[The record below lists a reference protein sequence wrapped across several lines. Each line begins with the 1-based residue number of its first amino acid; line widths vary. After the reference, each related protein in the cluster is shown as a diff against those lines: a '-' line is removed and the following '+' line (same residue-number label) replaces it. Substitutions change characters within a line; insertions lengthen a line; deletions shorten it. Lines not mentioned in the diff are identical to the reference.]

1 MKGRST
7 TQAMEQVMKIVDR
20 AGSGQLYNRK
30 LCALVSMDVANVFNS
45 APWDKID
52 EAMIVKRFPSYLI
65 VMIRSYFERRNILT
79 EGGLRSVT
87 TGVPQGSVIGPILWN
102 IYYDGLMRLEYPEGV
117 KIICFA
123 DDAALVATGKT
134 TCLLERAMNDSL
146 EMVAAWMAKHGLTLS
161 SSKSTAVM
169 LTTKRGY
176 VKPTF
181 RINGVEIALSDSVRY
196 LGVQLSSVLGFGK
209 HVETAS
215 DKAMNTV
222 SALTRLMPNV
232 GGPSTEKRKLLATV
246 VQSQLLYASPIWFSA
261 LRHEK
266 YKTKLSSPQR
276 KMALRVACAYCTVST
291 DAIMVVTG
299 TIPIHLLAVEKA
311 EIEAALKTGASTED
325 AKQEARIRTMG
336 KWQHEWDGASNG
348 RWTHRLIPNIK
359 AWSDRK
365 WGSIQYHLTQF
376 LTGHG
381 CFNTYLL
388 RFKKREDAVCMYC
401 GNEHDDAE
409 HTFIVCDRWWRQR
422 R

>member
-7 TQAMEQVMKIVDR
+7 TQAIEQVMKIVDR

-30 LCALVSMDVANVFNS
+30 LCALVSMDVANTFNS

-52 EAMIVKRFPSYLI
+52 EAMIAKRFPSYLI
-65 VMIRSYFERRNILT
+65 VMVRSYFERRNILT
-79 EGGLRSVT
+79 EEGERTVT

-102 IYYDGLMRLEYPEGV
+102 IYYDDLMRLEYPEGV

-123 DDAALVATGKT
+123 DDAALVATGQT
-134 TCLLERAMNDSL
+134 TYLLERAMNDSL
-146 EMVAAWMAKHGLTLS
+146 ERVAAWMAKHGLTLS

-169 LTTKRGY
+169 LTTKRDY

-181 RINGVEIALSDSVRY
+181 RINGVEITLNDSVCY

-222 SALTRLMPNV
+222 SALTWLMPNV
-232 GGPSTEKRKLLATV
+232 GGPSAVKRKLLSTV

-276 KMALRVACAYCTVST
+276 KMALSVACAYCMVST
-291 DAIMVVTG
+291 DAIMVVRG
-299 TIPIHLLAVEKA
+299 TIPIHLLAVERV
-311 EIEAALKTGASTED
+311 EIEAALKTGATPEN
-325 AKQEARIRTMG
+325 AKQEARVRTMD
-336 KWQHEWDGASNG
+336 KWQHEWDGSGNG
-348 RWTHRLIPNIK
+348 RWTHRLIPNIQ
-359 AWSDRK
+359 AWMDRK
-365 WGSIQYHLTQF
+365 WGSVKYHLIQF

-381 CFNTYLL
+381 CFNAYLL
-388 RFKKREDAVCMYC
+388 KYKKREDAVCMYC
-401 GNEHDDAE
+401 DLAQDDVE
-409 HTFIVCDRWWRQR
+409 HTFIVCDRWWR
-422 R
+422 